1 MWSLLTELSV
11 ENVSV
16 SDVFLLNDELI
27 IQRLENMITV
37 STY

>member
-1 MWSLLTELSV
+1 MLSLLTELSV

-16 SDVFLLNDELI
+16 SNVFLLNDELI

>member
-16 SDVFLLNDELI
+16 SNVFLLNDELI
-27 IQRLENMITV
+27 IQRLETMITV

>member
-16 SDVFLLNDELI
+16 SNVFLLNDELI

>member
-27 IQRLENMITV
+27 IQRLENMITA